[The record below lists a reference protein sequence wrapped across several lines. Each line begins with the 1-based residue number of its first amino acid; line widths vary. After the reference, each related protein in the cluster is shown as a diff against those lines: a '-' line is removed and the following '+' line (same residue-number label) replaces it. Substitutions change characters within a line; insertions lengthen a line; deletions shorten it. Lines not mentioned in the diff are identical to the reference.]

1 MNRKT
6 LLFLGDIGCFVLG
19 YIAFIFLIFR
29 GKPAGHFVYPYLGPF
44 IILMALWLAVFFIFN
59 FYDTQSAKPNLV
71 FLRNFSIAAI
81 LMLGIGFIFFY
92 IDPTNS
98 ISPKTHLAIFEGMSL
113 VLMLIWRR
121 SFYLATSNIFHTR
134 FSVICADER
143 HRTLTD
149 EMTQNPQLGFSFQG
163 SFHSVSDFFKTKP
176 IVDLVVV
183 HKTALQESVLLEKL
197 FASHIDVMDLA
208 DAYETILY
216 RIPVHFIDSN
226 WIIHSIKKQRDFL
239 YESIS
244 RMISI
249 MFAIVVGL
257 VTLPFSI
264 ITIIAIKLE
273 DQGPIFIKQERVGIN
288 GKPFKLY
295 KFRSMVALDKDGQAE
310 HGTAVWSTG
319 AQDPRIT
326 KTGRITRALHIDEL
340 PQLINIIK
348 GDLNLVGPRPER
360 PQFVSELET
369 QIPYYFMRHAIK
381 PGFTGWAQIKFR
393 YARTVLDSQE
403 KFEYDLYYIKN
414 RNLFL
419 DIGIVLKT
427 IQIIVTHLQ

>member
-1 MNRKT
+1 
-6 LLFLGDIGCFVLG
+6 
-19 YIAFIFLIFR
+19 
-29 GKPAGHFVYPYLGPF
+29 
-44 IILMALWLAVFFIFN
+44 
-59 FYDTQSAKPNLV
+59 
-71 FLRNFSIAAI
+71 
-81 LMLGIGFIFFY
+81 
-92 IDPTNS
+92 
-98 ISPKTHLAIFEGMSL
+98 
-113 VLMLIWRR
+113 
-121 SFYLATSNIFHTR
+121 
-134 FSVICADER
+134 
-143 HRTLTD
+143 
-149 EMTQNPQLGFSFQG
+149 
-163 SFHSVSDFFKTKP
+163 
-176 IVDLVVV
+176 
-183 HKTALQESVLLEKL
+183 
-197 FASHIDVMDLA
+197 
-208 DAYETILY
+208 
-216 RIPVHFIDSN
+216 
-226 WIIHSIKKQRDFL
+226 
-239 YESIS
+239 
-244 RMISI
+244 
-249 MFAIVVGL
+249 
-257 VTLPFSI
+257 
-264 ITIIAIKLE
+264 
-273 DQGPIFIKQERVGIN
+273 
-288 GKPFKLY
+288 
-295 KFRSMVALDKDGQAE
+295 MVALDKDGQAE